1 MRPESTGLYQTAKW
15 HDGVVYVEPQF
26 PSLLFAMDG
35 EVYDLD
41 GQKAIVIG
49 GAYSVDK
56 EYRLSRGWSW
66 WPDEQ
71 PNDTEKQHIETVLW
85 YNNNKIDIVLS
96 HTCPFQYQPTEM
108 FLPMIDQSTVDTST
122 EEWLGV
128 IEETLDYKAWYCGHF
143 HTDKIDNKIRFMHND
158 IIALDSASE
167 VQFYTQISL

>member
-1 MRPESTGLYQTAKW
+1 MRPESTGLYQTTKW

-71 PNDTEKQHIETVLW
+71 LNDTEKQHIETVLW
-85 YNNNKIDIVLS
+85 HNNNKIDIVLS